1 MNTGVCEATLPIGD
15 GKSLDYNQLGRR
27 DEALV
32 RYIVDCLGDLR
43 VSVSLNSDINLIEKG
58 AVGYTTLVGHQG
70 PANTCSYSR
79 NMGSAV
85 GYTTLVGHQGPANTC
100 SYSRNMGSVLT
111 AGSDG
116 RVIEWSQGR
125 GRLITVNLLN
135 GSDA

>member
-70 PANTCSYSR
+70 PA
-79 NMGSAV
+79 AV

-125 GRLITVNLLN
+125 GRLITVDLLN

>member
-79 NMGSAV
+79 NMGS
-85 GYTTLVGHQGPANTC
+85 
-100 SYSRNMGSVLT
+100 VLT

-116 RVIEWSQGR
+116 NELYI
-125 GRLITVNLLN
+125 
-135 GSDA
+135 SDISYIQIIFLFFISF